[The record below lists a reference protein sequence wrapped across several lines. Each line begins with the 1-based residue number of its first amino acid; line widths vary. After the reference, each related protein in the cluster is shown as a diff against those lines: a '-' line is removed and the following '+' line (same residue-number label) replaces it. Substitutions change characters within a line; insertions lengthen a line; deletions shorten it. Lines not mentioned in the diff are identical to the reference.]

1 MPSAAWP
8 DDASEWRLLRV
19 IAFTS
24 APSAIGIFAFIPARA
39 AFTWPLL
46 EQTTRACSILDLG
59 LTAFQ
64 LRFSTGYGKL
74 VAGSVLSVS
83 PLLIRVP
90 LPATLKH
97 RECCPHR
104 REGIAVGDES
114 ACA

>member
-1 MPSAAWP
+1 MPFAARAG
-8 DDASEWRLLRV
+8 DASEWRLLRV

-24 APSAIGIFAFIPARA
+24 VPSAIGIFAFIQARA

-46 EQTTRACSILDLG
+46 VANDQRLFNMDLG
-59 LTAFQ
+59 LTTFQ

-83 PLLIRVP
+83 PMLIRVP
-90 LPATLKH
+90 LPATPKH